1 MPELSLVHRM
11 FPAAPKPLR
20 AGAQNAPHAAVV
32 AAPAQ
37 TRTGMARLLIH
48 ATPAHGD
55 ECARLCLVLRRLRL
69 WAMAAARRQPPAL
82 SGLRIADL
90 DGRRYFSADALPSL
104 IDLPLPAGVYDI
116 TVSLGSQQRRYTLA
130 LGQGVAFHLHLRG
143 D

>member
-1 MPELSLVHRM
+1 M
-11 FPAAPKPLR
+11 
-20 AGAQNAPHAAVV
+20 
-32 AAPAQ
+32 
-37 TRTGMARLLIH
+37 
-48 ATPAHGD
+48 
-55 ECARLCLVLRRLRL
+55 LRRLRL
-69 WAMAAARRQPPAL
+69 WAMAAARRQRPAL

-90 DGRRYFSADALPSL
+90 EGRRYFSADELPSV

>member
-1 MPELSLVHRM
+1 MPETSLVHRM
-11 FPAAPKPLR
+11 LTAAPQPLR
-20 AGAQNAPHAAVV
+20 AGAQQAAHAAVV
-32 AAPAQ
+32 AAAQ
-37 TRTGMARLLIH
+37 NRAGMARLLIH
-48 ATPAHGD
+48 ATPARGD
-55 ECARLCLVLRRLRL
+55 ECARLSRMLRRLRL
-69 WAMAAARRQPPAL
+69 WAMAAAHRQRPAL

-90 DGRRYFSADALPSL
+90 EGRRYFSADELPSV